1 MKRMLCPYCDHEMTK
16 KGICDFCGSRVK
28 KPVYV
33 ETSAEFNSQ
42 PSAQPNECDCRLH
55 SEEGHDHDD
64 TYRDSED
71 ISFRQDYEASYGSD
85 APPQSSAV
93 QQGAAAARAAAQA
106 GAGQP
111 RRRAMLASEAV
122 QEVARKGSMTAGSPK
137 IVKRV
142 IIGIATYV
150 AVQIILYIIFSL

>member
-1 MKRMLCPYCDHEMTK
+1 MKKMLCPYCDHEMTK
-16 KGICDFCGSRVK
+16 KGSCDFCGSRVK

-33 ETSAEFNSQ
+33 ETTAEFSSQ

-55 SEEGHDHDD
+55 SEDEHDHDD

-71 ISFRQDYEASYGSD
+71 VSFRQDYEASYG
-85 APPQSSAV
+85 AGV
-93 QQGAAAARAAAQA
+93 QQTPPAQT

-122 QEVARKGSMTAGSPK
+122 SEAARQGSDAAGGMSKTAK
-137 IVKRV
+137 VVIKVVIVYA
-142 IIGIATYV
+142 II
-150 AVQIILYIIFSL
+150 QILLSVLVTIFL